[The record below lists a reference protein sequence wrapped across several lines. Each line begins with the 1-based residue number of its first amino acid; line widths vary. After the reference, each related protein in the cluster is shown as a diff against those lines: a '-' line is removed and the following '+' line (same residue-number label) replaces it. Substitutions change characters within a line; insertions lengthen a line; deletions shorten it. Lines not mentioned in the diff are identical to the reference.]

1 MNTKLFTIMV
11 TILLSTVSCKNTS
24 QVSKAQLLDSKY
36 QAILDGELNESNT
49 GILVNITSP
58 DKDLSWSG
66 ASGFSDKETETP
78 LLPNSQTFRIASVTK
93 TFVATTILRLWEDK
107 KLELDDPISKYIS
120 REHVDLLISGG
131 YEPDKITI
139 RHLLNHSSGM
149 AEHVNSPKYELEFMK
164 TRHEWT
170 RTETIEDL
178 VKYSKPVGKPGEQ
191 FSYSD
196 TGYIL
201 LGEVIEKLT
210 GKSMGE
216 AIVEVLDLK
225 NLGIKNTYQEPYEGD
240 FTGKRM
246 HQYFQN
252 EDTYNFHPSM
262 DYYGGGG
269 LLSTT
274 DDLSRF
280 FYLLFQHKIFSNKS
294 TLDTMLAPVAYKT
307 KQALDYR
314 MGIWRIEINGV
325 EAYTH
330 TGFWGTQVVYVPSI
344 STVIST
350 NYSQRWTNSAVAP
363 VIPKIVGLLNS
374 NDIKVLR

>member
-1 MNTKLFTIMV
+1 MNVKFLMIIVST
-11 TILLSTVSCKNTS
+11 LLSSASCKNTS
-24 QVSKAQLLDSKY
+24 QFSKNLLPDSKY
-36 QAILDGELNESNT
+36 QAILDGELNESIT

-58 DKDLSWSG
+58 DKNLSWSG
-66 ASGFSDKETETP
+66 ASGYSDKETQSP

-120 REHVDLLISGG
+120 KEHVDLLTSGG
-131 YEPDKITI
+131 YNPDKITI
-139 RHLLNHSSGM
+139 RHLLTHSSGM
-149 AEHVNSPKYELEFMK
+149 NEHVNSPKFELEFMK
-164 TRHEWT
+164 TRHAWT
-170 RTETIEDL
+170 RTETIQDL
-178 VKYSKPVGKPGEQ
+178 VKYTKPIGQPGEQ

-216 AIVEVLDLK
+216 AIVEVLNLK
-225 NLGIKNTYQEPYEGD
+225 NLGIKNTYQESYDGD
-240 FTGKRM
+240 FSGKRM

-280 FYLLFQHKIFSNKS
+280 FYLLFQHKIFINKS

-314 MGIWRIEINGV
+314 IGIWRIEINGV

-330 TGFWGTQVVYVPSI
+330 TGFWGTQVVYIPS
-344 STVIST
+344 TKTAIST
-350 NYSQRWTNSAVAP
+350 NYSQRWTNSAIAP
-363 VIPKIVGLLNS
+363 VILKMME
-374 NDIKVLR
+374 